1 MQAARITVGS
11 ILFPALALWLAA
23 VLMFGERWLARI
35 PAAIDFIPACVAAV
49 LLIGSA
55 FAALQHAEI
64 IGAKTGE
71 PYGTLVLTFA
81 VTVIEVAI
89 MASMFEHGDDDPT
102 EAREAVF
109 SAIMIVCN
117 GLVGLCLLLGG
128 FRHHEQ
134 QIQPMA
140 TSAYLAILIALSF
153 LTLILPDYTTSS
165 YGPTLSSSQLV
176 FVSVLSVMLYS
187 TFLFIQTVRHRSYF
201 IDVHVAAAGH
211 GAAKPSRA
219 LTIFAVVGLGASL
232 LGVSLLAERVV
243 PGLEEALRW
252 LGVDD
257 VNRVT
262 GAAVAM
268 LVLLPESMNSIRAA
282 TRNALQTSINGA
294 LGSVVATIGLTVPAV
309 ALMSLAKNRE
319 IMFGL
324 EKRDA
329 MLLLLT
335 MLLSVVS
342 FGAGR
347 TNLLTGL
354 VHLVVFA
361 TYIFLLFVP

>member
-1 MQAARITVGS
+1 MQTARMSAGAVVV
-11 ILFPALALWLAA
+11 PALALTLAA
-23 VLMFGERWLARI
+23 GFLLGERWISQI
-35 PAAIDFIPACVAAV
+35 PASIDFIPPTLAAI
-49 LLIGSA
+49 LLIGSV

-64 IGAKTGE
+64 IGAKVGE
-71 PYGTLVLTFA
+71 PYGTLVLTIA
-81 VTVIEVAI
+81 VTIIEVAI
-89 MASMFEHGDDDPT
+89 MASMIEHGDEDPT

-134 QIQPMA
+134 AIQPMA
-140 TSAYLAILIALSF
+140 ASAYLAILIALSV

-165 YGPTLSSSQLV
+165 YGPTLSSSQLI
-176 FVSVLSVMLYS
+176 FVSVLSVLLYS
-187 TFLFIQTVRHRSYF
+187 AFLFIQTVRHRSYF
-201 IDVHVAAAGH
+201 IDVHVAAVGH
-211 GAAKPSRA
+211 GAKKPSRA
-219 LTIFAVVGLGASL
+219 MTILGVVGLGASL

-243 PGLEEALRW
+243 PGLEEALGAI
-252 LGVDD
+252 GVDD

-268 LVLLPESMNSIRAA
+268 LVLLPESLNSIRAA
-282 TRNALQTSINGA
+282 TRNALQTSVNGA

-309 ALMSLAKNRE
+309 ALLSIATNRD
-319 IMFGL
+319 IVFGL
-324 EKRDA
+324 DKRDTV
-329 MLLLLT
+329 LLLLT
-335 MLLSVVS
+335 LLLSVVS

-361 TYIFLLFVP
+361 TYVFLLFVP

>member
-11 ILFPALALWLAA
+11 VLFPALALGLAA
-23 VLMFGERWLARI
+23 VFMFGEGWISQI
-35 PAAIDFIPACVAAV
+35 PASIHFVPPTLAAIV
-49 LLIGSA
+49 LIGA
-55 FAALQHAEI
+55 VFAALQHAEI
-64 IGAKTGE
+64 LGAKTGE
-71 PYGTLVLTFA
+71 PYGTLLLTIA
-81 VTVIEVAI
+81 VTIIEVAI
-89 MASMFEHGDDDPT
+89 MASMIEYGEEDPT

-117 GLVGLCLLLGG
+117 GLVGLCLMLGG

-134 QIQPMA
+134 EIQPMA
-140 TSAYLAILIALSF
+140 TSAYLAILIALSV

-165 YGPTLSSSQLV
+165 YGPTLSSIQLI
-176 FVSVLSVMLYS
+176 FVSVLSVLLYS
-187 TFLFIQTVRHRSYF
+187 AFLFIQTVRHRSYF
-201 IDVHVAAAGH
+201 IDVHVAAEGH
-211 GAAKPSRA
+211 GVAKPTRVM
-219 LTIFAVVGLGASL
+219 TIFALLGLGASL

-282 TRNALQTSINGA
+282 TRNALQTSLNGA

-309 ALMSLAKNRE
+309 AILSLVTGRE

-324 EKRDA
+324 DKRDA

-335 MLLSVVS
+335 LLLSVVS

-361 TYIFLLFVP
+361 TYVFLLFVP